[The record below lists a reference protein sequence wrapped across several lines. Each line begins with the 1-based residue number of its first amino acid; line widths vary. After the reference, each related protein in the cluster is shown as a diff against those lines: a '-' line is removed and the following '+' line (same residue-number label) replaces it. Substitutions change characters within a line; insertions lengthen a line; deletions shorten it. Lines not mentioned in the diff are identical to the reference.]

1 MKYRAQYEVLDQDAK
16 VSELKNEARQRLIE
30 DVLKL
35 GMVTAGQASDPEI
48 VEIDGVL
55 WLEIEIEVRDAKQL
69 IGAAK

>member
-1 MKYRAQYEVLDQDAK
+1 MKYRAQYEILDQDAK
-16 VSELKNEARQRLIE
+16 LSELKNEARRRLIE

-35 GMVTAGQASDPEI
+35 GMVAVGQSPDPVMI
-48 VEIDGVL
+48 EIDGAP